1 LIFNQKNRK
10 IFFIHVPR
18 TSGISTLRFLE
29 SNGFKQEVLHHPK
42 NADVFLSCW
51 GNHVEAKIIKEE
63 YDLSQCEYIF
73 SYFRNPLDRIISVYK
88 FLNFSEYN
96 NFDEFVEDMFFQYE
110 RNQYIHGNMIRPQ
123 TDFYVE
129 NCNIIKFNNN
139 KNVSE
144 ILKSKKFE
152 IYENFPHINESKN
165 ISIDVSDNIKKK
177 IKKFYKEDYVLYNY
191 LM

>member
-1 LIFNQKNRK
+1 
-10 IFFIHVPR
+10 
-18 TSGISTLRFLE
+18 
-29 SNGFKQEVLHHPK
+29 
-42 NADVFLSCW
+42 
-51 GNHVEAKIIKEE
+51 
-63 YDLSQCEYIF
+63 
-73 SYFRNPLDRIISVYK
+73 
-88 FLNFSEYN
+88 
-96 NFDEFVEDMFFQYE
+96 
-110 RNQYIHGNMIRPQ
+110 MIRPQ